1 MVFSLE
7 ELDWIEAEWAY
18 HLHGRSAFL
27 SREDFSQLQKWDAE
41 GVTANA
47 VIGAMETYF
56 QRRAK
61 REKPRSFVALAHLER
76 DVAKAVKLREAMRR
90 AEPEVVNVEGWETVP
105 DPLGS
110 DPKARLAFETWRR
123 LQASAPL
130 PDHPGYLD
138 HFDDER
144 QAYRAFVALA
154 QTALGARAAEL
165 ARDLTERLLESKIAE
180 GSLVWKRAW
189 EHHWNRQV
197 CEAWGIT
204 P

>member
-1 MVFSLE
+1 MPYSRE

-27 SREDFSQLQKWDAE
+27 SREDFAQLQSWDAAS
-41 GVTANA
+41 VSASA

-76 DVAKAVKLREAMRR
+76 DVAKAVKLREALRR
-90 AEPEVVNVEGWETVP
+90 TASELTTVEGWETVP
-105 DPLGS
+105 EPLRA
-110 DPKARLAFETWRR
+110 DPKARLAFEAWRR

-138 HFDDER
+138 HFDEER
-144 QAYRAFVALA
+144 KAYRGFVAQA
-154 QTALGARAAEL
+154 QVMLGLRAADLEQEL
-165 ARDLTERLLESKIAE
+165 TTRLLDSKIPE
-180 GSLVWKRAW
+180 GSLIWKRAW
-189 EHHWNRQV
+189 EHHWNRMV
-197 CEAWGIT
+197 CEAWGIA